1 MNVRDRR
8 SNRSSRSV
16 GAVLLAVFALGL
28 VVTALDPRA
37 ADRSPGHDHVVVG
50 AHTLQEWARAL
61 ALHHGDGQDW
71 EGRSPA
77 AQRGPAGGGAPR
89 STPHVISLSRSVGAC
104 ASVFDIDS
112 LPLAGLT
119 HPAIFLRAAG
129 GQRLPAPRKHLLF
142 PIPPAPLEP
151 PPRTFS

>member
-1 MNVRDRR
+1 MSASDRR

-16 GAVLLAVFALGL
+16 GTVLLVVFALGL

-50 AHTLQEWARAL
+50 AHTLEEWAQAL
-61 ALHHGDGQDW
+61 ALHRHDGQDW

-77 AQRGPAGGGAPR
+77 AQRGPAGAGAPR
-89 STPHVISLSRSVGAC
+89 NKPHVISISRSVGAG
-104 ASVFDIDS
+104 ASVFDING
-112 LPLAGLT
+112 LPLASLT
-119 HPAIFLRAAG
+119 HPAILLRPVGA
-129 GQRLPAPRKHLLF
+129 QRLPAPQDRLLF

-151 PPRTFS
+151 PPRIFS